1 MIAWTV
7 VFAGSLFAGV
17 DPAQAADVA
26 HGNLWIPSESAGYQR
41 MDPMEYEPR
50 EGDLLFFT
58 DEKWVRRVLFW
69 CAGTGRPYHVG
80 LVVKDA
86 QGQFCTLEARPH
98 SENWVFI
105 LKMRERMET
114 YHGSIW
120 VRRLRKP
127 LSEEQSKT
135 LTNFA
140 YSQQGKPFAFMRLA
154 FEGTPLSVRRG
165 LGRLV
170 FAGPHTQK
178 PNWFC
183 SELTTAAL
191 IECGLFEG
199 RGVWPNCVYPRDL
212 FYDRTYRVN
221 DLFEAPL
228 LWSQSLENG
237 PPPPRLVGLPRPEPL
252 ETLSPA
258 RRVRTEYARQETPAP
273 APASPYTI
281 KEIST
286 NPRELSREI
295 PHGPKPAEIPS
306 NKAGLDF
313 PNGSARSDSRDSSQR
328 GSGGAPVPSRV
339 GSLRP
344 LLP

>member
-7 VFAGSLFAGV
+7 LMAGLLSAG
-17 DPAQAADVA
+17 ADKQTPPEQTF
-26 HGNLWIPSESAGYQR
+26 GNLWIPSQSAGYQR
-41 MDPMEYEPR
+41 MDPMLYEPQ
-50 EGDLLFFT
+50 EGDMLFFT
-58 DEKWVRRVLFW
+58 DERWVRRVLFW

-80 LVVKDA
+80 LVIKDP
-86 QGQFCTLEARPH
+86 QGNLSTLEARPH

-105 LKMRERMET
+105 LKLKERMET

-127 LSEEQSKT
+127 LDEEQSKT
-135 LTNFA
+135 LTDFA
-140 YSQQGKPFAFMRLA
+140 ITQQGKPFAFFRLA

-178 PNWFC
+178 SNWFC

-212 FYDRTYRVN
+212 FYDRTCRVN

-228 LWSQSLENG
+228 LWSQTLENG
-237 PPPPRLVGLPRPEPL
+237 PPPPRLVGLPKPEPL
-252 ETLSPA
+252 ESL
-258 RRVRTEYARQETPAP
+258 
-273 APASPYTI
+273 APASRGVAGRRSPDSQPATLYTDLKANDVKARPI
-281 KEIST
+281 TDVSQDIS
-286 NPRELSREI
+286 
-295 PHGPKPAEIPS
+295 HGPKTNEPPLIP
-306 NKAGLDF
+306 KGLDAAS
-313 PNGSARSDSRDSSQR
+313 GSAGSDSGDPRVR
-328 GSGGAPVPSRV
+328 FSGNQGGTVPTR
-339 GSLRP
+339 RP

>member
-1 MIAWTV
+1 
-7 VFAGSLFAGV
+7 
-17 DPAQAADVA
+17 
-26 HGNLWIPSESAGYQR
+26 
-41 MDPMEYEPR
+41 MDPMVYSPR

-69 CAGTGRPYHVG
+69 FAGTGRPYHVG
-80 LVVKDA
+80 LVVRNA
-86 QGQFCTLEARPH
+86 QGQLCTLEARPH

-105 LKMRERMET
+105 LKLQERMES

-127 LSEEQSKT
+127 LSQEQSET
-135 LTNFA
+135 LTQFA
-140 YSQQGKPFAFMRLA
+140 ITQQGKPFAFFRLA

-165 LGRLV
+165 LGHFV

-221 DLFEAPL
+221 DLYEAPL
-228 LWSQSLENG
+228 LWSHSLENG
-237 PPPPRLVGLPRPEPL
+237 PPPPRLVGLPRPEPIESL
-252 ETLSPA
+252 IPA
-258 RRVRTEYARQETPAP
+258 SRETPRLANKESPERPRPGLYTGREEAKPYQVNSVQEDEDESKRGNRGGIEAGMAP
-273 APASPYTI
+273 
-281 KEIST
+281 
-286 NPRELSREI
+286 
-295 PHGPKPAEIPS
+295 G
-306 NKAGLDF
+306 
-313 PNGSARSDSRDSSQR
+313 NGSGDRGPHPGGVRIGTGSQ
-328 GSGGAPVPSRV
+328 GGFPTP
-339 GSLRP
+339 RP